1 MELDIPD
8 LVGELILAK
17 FVMGDEA
24 LDDCVAF
31 FGKLVELRVSFNVT
45 IDVDEI
51 CLFVEAEKI
60 PFPDTDEVVFL
71 FDTEDVLTVTPDKDG
86 CFVVIIVIKCFVDLV
101 SVGEV
106 LLSVL
111 VVDRDPEL
119 LGLPFEVTDGVIVDL
134 GKEVPVLAGV
144 LLVLDLA
151 KVAVGGNFIDV
162 AIDVLVEDEPLPE
175 VFIDFKE
182 VDNDASDD
190 PCIFG
195 VEVVCGLSED
205 EDPPLI
211 ELELITTVGDV
222 DAFPEVLG
230 CGLVED
236 RVDGT
241 SEVANVAVEEMF
253 IAAFVDDCCV
263 DVEAD
268 LVEVIWKVCKENQSS
283 SFYAKIV

>member
-8 LVGELILAK
+8 LVGELILAN

-51 CLFVEAEKI
+51 CLFVEAETI
-60 PFPDTDEVVFL
+60 PYPDTDEVVFL

-86 CFVVIIVIKCFVDLV
+86 CFVVIIVMKCFVGLV
-101 SVGEV
+101 SIGEV

-175 VFIDFKE
+175 VFINFKE

-211 ELELITTVGDV
+211 ELELIPIIDDIDV
-222 DAFPEVLG
+222 FPEVLV

-241 SEVANVAVEEMF
+241 SDVANVALEEMF
-253 IAAFVDDCCV
+253 VAAFVDDCCV

-268 LVEVIWKVCKENQSS
+268 LIEVIWKVCKENQSS